1 MTSDTGGFDYSQ
13 VRGIPEVAVRAEL
26 LLERLQLLASGSR
39 SRILEIGV
47 GSGDIT
53 LILAGLFEDVTCVDP
68 DEINCNLV
76 WKRLKDMNLNGVTF
90 LRTKVEEAQIPPN
103 YYNHIILQNIL
114 EHLEDPVN
122 VLQSLSTCLCPGG
135 YMHISVPLANSL
147 HRWLGVEMGL
157 ISHPDDLGE
166 TDVQYGHR
174 RVYTPDL
181 LRKHME
187 SADLQAVYELP
198 FYLKPLPTPMLNPL
212 SMEIHRT
219 LYLLGQRFPE
229 FASYMY
235 MEVSRRSTGFHL
247 QPDRPR

>member
-1 MTSDTGGFDYSQ
+1 MTSNFSSFDYSQ
-13 VRGIPEVAVRAEL
+13 VQGIPEVVLRAEL
-26 LLERLQLLASGSR
+26 LLERLQLLASGNQ

-53 LILAGLFEDVTCVDP
+53 LILTGLFKDVTCVDP

-76 WKRLKDMNLNGVTF
+76 WKRLKDMNLNGVKF
-90 LRTKVEEAQIPPN
+90 LRTKIEDAHLSSN
-103 YYNHIILQNIL
+103 HYDHIILQNIL
-114 EHLEDPVN
+114 EHLEDPVK
-122 VLQSLSTCLCPGG
+122 VLQYLSICLRPGG

-147 HRWLGVEMGL
+147 HRWIGVEMGL

-174 RVYTPDL
+174 RVYTPPL
-181 LRKHME
+181 LRKHVE

-198 FYLKPLPTPMLNPL
+198 FYLKPLPTSMLNPL

-229 FASYMY
+229 FASYLY
-235 MEVSRRSTGFHL
+235 MEVGRRPPGL
-247 QPDRPR
+247 NLRPTSPR